1 MKAEKLAEKLRRGQS
16 RALPD
21 IIDIYTPYAYT
32 VIKNI
37 FGGRLSEEDI
47 EDCLSECFITL
58 WENRLKIQPAK
69 IKAYIA
75 AIARSKALDKLK
87 ANKITLPIDEDI
99 LLAQCEE
106 PENRVII
113 NELAALTHEAVNSLG
128 EPDSEI
134 FRRRYFLMQSC
145 DDIAAAIEMNPS
157 TVRTRLSRGLS
168 KLRKFMREKGY
179 DNENSFD

>member
-1 MKAEKLAEKLRRGQS
+1 MKAEKLAEKLRRGRS
-16 RALPD
+16 PAMPE
-21 IIDIYTPYAYT
+21 IMEIYTPYAYT

-37 FGGRLSEEDI
+37 FGGRLAEEDI
-47 EDCLSECFITL
+47 EDCLSESFITL
-58 WENRLKIQPAK
+58 WENRLKIRPEK

-75 AIARSKALDKLK
+75 AIARTKALDRLK

-99 LLAQCEE
+99 ILAECEE
-106 PENRVII
+106 PESRAIV
-113 NELAALTHEAVNSLG
+113 NELAELTHEAVNSLG

-145 DDIAAAIEMNPS
+145 DEIAAAVKMNPS
-157 TVRTRLSRGLS
+157 TVRTRLSRGLD